1 MLKNK
6 IDAIKTM
13 LGEKITNF
21 SKKDVIITEFKGSKN
36 EYLYFTVATII
47 SIPLNVLDTNVIN
60 SLAMKVILNSE
71 IEDRIESLVYILE
84 NTDNVTDIIRSRDK
98 LIVKIEVT
106 YTLPVIEH
114 FPENENRIL
123 ELLEYVEVLNLPT
136 IYYAVETI
144 QIAFSAYKDIVNSL
158 LVENS
163 YSQDYVI
170 C

>member
-6 IDAIKTM
+6 IDTIKKM
-13 LGEKITNF
+13 LGEKIINF
-21 SKKDVIITEFKGSKN
+21 SEKDVITTEFKGSKN
-36 EYLYFTVATII
+36 KYLYFTVATLI

-71 IEDRIESLVYILE
+71 IEDRVDSLVYILE
-84 NTDNVTDIIRSRDK
+84 TTDNVTDIIRSGDK
-98 LIVKIEVT
+98 LIVKIEVN
-106 YTLPVIEH
+106 YNLPVIEH
-114 FPENENRIL
+114 FPEKENGFL

-158 LVENS
+158 LIEDNH
-163 YSQDYVI
+163 SQDYVI